1 MKNALKHAFPE
12 VEKISLE
19 ILEEMKK
26 IVALLLSFGLLAL
39 SVFAQSD
46 RSTRPRVA
54 PSPTPPVAR
63 TPPVLQ
69 NDSQT
74 TSKDKRPPV
83 LIGGNNS
90 GNQPQNQTGVSDD
103 AAEDDGEIIKIETN
117 LVTMP
122 VSVLDRNGRFISGL
136 TQQDFQIFENG
147 VSQKIE
153 YFQSVEQ
160 PFTVV
165 LMIDVSPS
173 TAYKINEIQ
182 DAAIAFVNQ
191 LRREDKIIV
200 MSFDENVHLL
210 SQATNNRAVLRNAIM
225 QAQFGDGTSLYEAV
239 DNAINQQLRRI
250 EGRKAV
256 VLFTDGVDTTS
267 RRANYQSTVKQTEEL
282 DALIYP
288 IRYNTYNATVD
299 RGGSGNS
306 YPRRRRSGGGIGGI
320 LGDILGGITI
330 NGGSYPSS
338 GGGSAGSSS
347 AEYETG
353 KRYLEDLARTSGGRT
368 FEATTTYNLDAAF
381 NGIAEE
387 LRRQY
392 AVGYYPEKA
401 GVKGERRSIRVRVQR
416 PNLVVRAKNSYI
428 VGATDNQKFAGR

>member
-1 MKNALKHAFPE
+1 
-12 VEKISLE
+12 
-19 ILEEMKK
+19 MKK
-26 IVALLLSFGLLAL
+26 IAAILLSFGMLGV
-39 SVFAQSD
+39 SVFAQTD

-54 PSPTPPVAR
+54 PTPTPSTER

-69 NDSQT
+69 NETPSPN
-74 TSKDKRPPV
+74 SAKRPPV
-83 LIGGNNS
+83 LQG
-90 GNQPQNQTGVSDD
+90 GNQPQNQTVNSEEVI
-103 AAEDDGEIIKIETN
+103 EDDGEVIKIETN

-122 VSVLDRNGRFISGL
+122 VSVLDRDGRFISGL
-136 TQQDFQIFENG
+136 NQKDFQIFENG
-147 VSQKIE
+147 VAQKIE

-182 DAAIAFVNQ
+182 DAAIAFVTQ
-191 LRREDKIIV
+191 LRRDDKVIV
-200 MSFDENVHLL
+200 ISFDERVNVL

-239 DNAINQQLRRI
+239 DFTINRQLRSI

-256 VLFTDGVDTTS
+256 VIFTDGVDTTS
-267 RRANYQSTVKQTEEL
+267 RRANYQSTVKQAEEL

-288 IRYNTYNATVD
+288 IRYNTYNGVD
-299 RGGSGNS
+299 RGSSRNPT
-306 YPRRRRSGGGIGGI
+306 YPRRRRSGGGLGGI
-320 LGDILGGITI
+320 LGDILGGVVI
-330 NGGSYPSS
+330 GGGNYPS
-338 GGGSAGSSS
+338 GGNSPAGSSS

-353 KRYLEDLARTSGGRT
+353 RKYLEDLARTSGGRT
-368 FEATTTYNLDAAF
+368 FEATTTSNLDTAF
-381 NGIAEE
+381 AGIAEE

-401 GVKGERRSIRVRVQR
+401 GVKGERRSIRVRVAR

-428 VGATDNQKFAGR
+428 VGANDNLKFAGK